1 MYFRGFEGPK
11 NIGNKELWSV
21 DLTQPAKRAVLEEEM
36 SGCQGAFPFALVA
49 VEGKLYF
56 NGRKNG
62 IDSFDP
68 NTKGA
73 IEELTRQPD
82 ASFLSKSEGNSPLR

>member
-1 MYFRGFEGPK
+1 MYFRGFDGPE

-21 DLTQPAKRAVLEEEM
+21 DLTQPAARAVLEEEICP
-36 SGCQGAFPFALVA
+36 GLKALPFALLA

-62 IDSFDP
+62 TDTHVMVFDP
-68 NTKGA
+68 EDKRA
-73 IEELTRQPD
+73 VLQFARQPGR
-82 ASFLSKSEGNSPLR
+82 FVPEQK